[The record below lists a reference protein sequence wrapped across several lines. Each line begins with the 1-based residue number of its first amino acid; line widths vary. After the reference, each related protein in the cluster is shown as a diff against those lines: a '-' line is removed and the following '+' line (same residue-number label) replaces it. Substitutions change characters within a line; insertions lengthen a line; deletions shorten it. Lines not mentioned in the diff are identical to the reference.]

1 MNREAAYEKTKEEV
15 DKWNETMK
23 RIREAEHLSFP
34 LQVQPD
40 IKVSNLELVSKFKV
54 CIQCDS

>member
-1 MNREAAYEKTKEEV
+1 
-15 DKWNETMK
+15 MK

-54 CIQCDS
+54 CIQYDS